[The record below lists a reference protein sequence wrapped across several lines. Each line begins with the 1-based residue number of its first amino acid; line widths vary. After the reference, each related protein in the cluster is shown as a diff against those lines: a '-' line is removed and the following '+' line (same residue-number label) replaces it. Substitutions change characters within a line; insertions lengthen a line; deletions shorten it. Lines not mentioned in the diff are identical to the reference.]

1 MSTWNKITD
10 MLRKQGVPQEHMPD
24 AVESELQRHGLAPT
38 PDQARA
44 LREARKQIELQ
55 RAMAV
60 QPAAIQQ
67 MQRLNAQRAQQNAAA
82 QRIGSLSPG
91 LGQNPF
97 SEMFEASL
105 NKKAEPKYAVVGV
118 GKIRGYESF
127 KNALAGAVCAS
138 KALADVVDE
147 ILENIHIGQYPQEEG
162 VKIQIILLGDKGPF
176 TVCNEVFEGSKQKA
190 WAAAAKKLE
199 GMVAGLVMLYGE

>member
-24 AVESELQRHGLAPT
+24 AVENELQRHGLAPT

-44 LREARKQIELQ
+44 LRETRKQIELQ
-55 RAMAV
+55 RGLAADS
-60 QPAAIQQ
+60 AAIQQ
-67 MQRLNAQRAQQNAAA
+67 MQGLNAQRAQHVMGGRQASGLNS
-82 QRIGSLSPG
+82 R

-138 KALADVVDE
+138 KALTDVVDE

-176 TVCNEVFEGSKQKA
+176 TMCNEVFEGSKQKA